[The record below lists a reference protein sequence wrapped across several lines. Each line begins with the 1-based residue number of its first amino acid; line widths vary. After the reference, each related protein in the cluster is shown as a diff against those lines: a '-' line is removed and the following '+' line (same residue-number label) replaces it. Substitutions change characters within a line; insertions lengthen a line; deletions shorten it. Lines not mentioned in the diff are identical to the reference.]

1 MPLSFR
7 TVSIAA
13 GAFFF
18 VLAGSWLLVP
28 QFFLWVFQVDSPE
41 AALFVARRGAALFL
55 GSGAMLLLARDAE
68 PSIARDAMA
77 AGLAISCAA
86 LAFLGVFEFVSKH
99 AGVGIWL
106 AIIGE
111 IALAM
116 AFWRARH
123 SASMTFQTKPKG

>member
-7 TVSIAA
+7 TVSITA

-18 VLAGSWLLVP
+18 VLACVWLLVP

-55 GSGAMLLLARDAE
+55 GMGAMLLLARDAE

-77 AGLAISCAA
+77 TGLAISCAA
-86 LAFLGVFEFVSKH
+86 LSILGVVEFGANH
-99 AGVGIWL
+99 AGAGIWL

-123 SASMTFQTKPKG
+123 SPSVTFQTKPKD